1 MDWEISWNGSFAKVV
16 GQSFLSLKA
25 VYCGL
30 WEADVSA
37 HWAGHAM
44 PHQIGK
50 GDDLWLPQTKQWA
63 VQD

>member
-1 MDWEISWNGSFAKVV
+1 MDGEISWNGSFARVV

-30 WEADVSA
+30 READVSA
-37 HWAGHAM
+37 DWASHAT

-50 GDDLWLPQTKQWA
+50 ADDLWLRQTKQWA
-63 VQD
+63 IQD

>member
-30 WEADVSA
+30 READVSA
-37 HWAGHAM
+37 HRASHAM

-50 GDDLWLPQTKQWA
+50 AGDLWLPKTKQWA

>member
-1 MDWEISWNGSFAKVV
+1 MDGEISWNGSFARVV
-16 GQSFLSLKA
+16 GQSFLSSKA

-30 WEADVSA
+30 READVSA
-37 HWAGHAM
+37 DRASHAT

-50 GDDLWLPQTKQWA
+50 ADDLWLRQTKQWA